1 MKKVLADFESR
12 GSSSE
17 HPVHVINMNVVD
29 NPEVGNIDEGYCELV
44 LYDAGIF
51 LRSGLISF
59 SIFLYSNLI
68 SVKYSHLSPQFL
80 GLRFFS
86 PNILKFPFTNGIQA
100 LHRWMIKKKV
110 KIQENFEK
118 KIFND
123 VKEELTK

>member
-1 MKKVLADFESR
+1 
-12 GSSSE
+12 
-17 HPVHVINMNVVD
+17 MNVVD

-80 GLRFFS
+80 GLRFFFVKNF
-86 PNILKFPFTNGIQA
+86 PNILKFPFTNGIRA
-100 LHRWMIKKKV
+100 LHRWMIKS
-110 KIQENFEK
+110 ENSGKF
-118 KIFND
+118 
-123 VKEELTK
+123 